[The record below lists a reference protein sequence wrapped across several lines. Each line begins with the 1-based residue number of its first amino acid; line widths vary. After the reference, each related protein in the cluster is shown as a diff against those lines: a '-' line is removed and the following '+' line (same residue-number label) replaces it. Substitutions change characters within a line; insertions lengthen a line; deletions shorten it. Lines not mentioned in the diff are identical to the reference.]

1 MEGVFERLPEL
12 KVVLIGIGLRLVAG
26 ARLAARQALEAAQG
40 RVPHLKKAPSEYIR
54 QHFYVTTQPMEE
66 TENPDHLIEVMNW
79 IGMDRIMFSSDYPH
93 WDFDDPFV
101 ALPPSLSD
109 EQRRNIYAGNARKL
123 YRL

>member
-1 MEGVFERLPEL
+1 
-12 KVVLIGIGLRLVAG
+12 
-26 ARLAARQALEAAQG
+26 
-40 RVPHLKKAPSEYIR
+40 
-54 QHFYVTTQPMEE
+54 MEE

-101 ALPPSLSD
+101 ALPPSLND
-109 EQRRNIYAGNARKL
+109 EQRRNIYAGNARAL